1 MLHDGYG
8 FYQFKTCFCEFNSID
23 DIFYLIYSEKINVL
37 ICYDIIKK
45 KIINRVIKSNGPI
58 TDIRHYLDNKLKRD
72 LILNS
77 FKRNEIE
84 VSNLQNWES
93 LLKISNVNESGFLF
107 SSCFFNDNNNIYI
120 LTTKNKVTTIGKCE
134 NIKVFDMK
142 KKKIKE
148 IYGSNKDTFY
158 IDNYYD
164 SKLNENFIVTCNR
177 NHINI
182 FSFQKSLLFKKYNA
196 ADCGEINDFIVDER
210 GSIKKLLGSCYY
222 GIIIWD
228 FYTGKLL
235 KQIMSNIGG
244 IYGLCLFNNNYLL
257 AGNNNYIILIDLINE
272 KIVNKISSNQEKEI
286 SRIKAIDTKNGKIF
300 ICGGRWECDIIFLEN
315 KELKFSIK
323 NRIRINN
330 IYL

>member
-1 MLHDGYG
+1 M
-8 FYQFKTCFCEFNSID
+8 
-23 DIFYLIYSEKINVL
+23 
-37 ICYDIIKK
+37 
-45 KIINRVIKSNGPI
+45 
-58 TDIRHYLDNKLKRD
+58 
-72 LILNS
+72 
-77 FKRNEIE
+77 
-84 VSNLQNWES
+84 
-93 LLKISNVNESGFLF
+93 
-107 SSCFFNDNNNIYI
+107 
-120 LTTKNKVTTIGKCE
+120 
-134 NIKVFDMK
+134 
-142 KKKIKE
+142 
-148 IYGSNKDTFY
+148 
-158 IDNYYD
+158 
-164 SKLNENFIVTCNR
+164 
-177 NHINI
+177 
-182 FSFQKSLLFKKYNA
+182 FKKYKA
-196 ADCGEINDFIVDER
+196 VDCGEINDFIVDER

-272 KIVNKISSNQEKEI
+272 KIVNKISSNQEKKI